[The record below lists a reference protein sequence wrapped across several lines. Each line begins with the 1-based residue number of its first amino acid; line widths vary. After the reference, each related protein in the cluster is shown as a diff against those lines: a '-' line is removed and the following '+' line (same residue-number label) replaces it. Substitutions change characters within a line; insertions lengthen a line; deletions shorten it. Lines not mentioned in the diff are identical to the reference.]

1 MKIFTRKGIGLRTR
15 ISYYVDYVKIV
26 LVWMKKWVRT
36 AVISGKKH
44 IKMFPST
51 IQLPVTYK
59 CNFNCKMC
67 GMHNLIHKVDYSINE
82 LEQIL
87 KDKLFGKV
95 TSVGLNGGEPF
106 MRSDLVE
113 CVKVMIQ
120 ALPNLKNISI
130 ITNGYFTESIG
141 DKLLLIYE
149 MSKKREISI
158 NVSISVDGIDRMQ
171 DLMRGH
177 EKAWENAEKT
187 LKMIST
193 DMNKYC
199 DYLGIICTVTRY
211 NVYNLEEV
219 EVWSKK
225 KNIPVRYNIATVN
238 LRIDNLDKYEDFSI
252 FSDEKARLIAQE
264 FFYKK
269 AIQENSE
276 TYFGIYLYIREKR
289 RYAYCPCQ
297 YNDWVTLI
305 PNGNISYCATYSKEL
320 GSALEQSAYDI
331 FNGNIQ
337 ILQEIR
343 KNNCTNCSHY
353 ISQLDVRGLNLFYKE
368 ILKNN
373 RVLF

>member
-1 MKIFTRKGIGLRTR
+1 
-15 ISYYVDYVKIV
+15 
-26 LVWMKKWVRT
+26 
-36 AVISGKKH
+36 
-44 IKMFPST
+44 
-51 IQLPVTYK
+51 
-59 CNFNCKMC
+59 
-67 GMHNLIHKVDYSINE
+67 
-82 LEQIL
+82 
-87 KDKLFGKV
+87 
-95 TSVGLNGGEPF
+95 
-106 MRSDLVE
+106 
-113 CVKVMIQ
+113 
-120 ALPNLKNISI
+120 
-130 ITNGYFTESIG
+130 
-141 DKLLLIYE
+141 
-149 MSKKREISI
+149 
-158 NVSISVDGIDRMQ
+158 
-171 DLMRGH
+171 
-177 EKAWENAEKT
+177 
-187 LKMIST
+187 
-193 DMNKYC
+193 MNKYC